1 MAKTRLIR
9 ASGVTAIAITALAVV
24 TGCSGSSGNAT
35 APTTTPPVTASS
47 PATPAGTTPS
57 ASFGDLSGK
66 WSGTYSGQDQ
76 GSFTLTWVE
85 KDGKLVGQITVTQLG
100 TVPLNGRVT
109 GSSITFG
116 TVGST
121 AITYKGSVSG
131 DAMSGT
137 WYVGGV
143 KQGDWSAHRA

>member
-1 MAKTRLIR
+1 MSNTSLHRL
-9 ASGVTAIAITALAVV
+9 GAVV
-24 TGCSGSSGNAT
+24 VSVVAVVALTGCSGSSGNSSPSST
-35 APTTTPPVTASS
+35 TSPTVTMSS
-47 PATPAGTTPS
+47 PATPAGTSPS
-57 ASFGDLSGK
+57 AALGELSGK

-76 GSFTLTWVE
+76 GTFSLTWVE
-85 KDGKLVGQITVTQLG
+85 KDSKLVGTIKVSSLG

-131 DAMSGT
+131 DSMSGT
-137 WYVGGV
+137 WYVNGA
-143 KQGDWSAHRA
+143 KQGDWSAQRS